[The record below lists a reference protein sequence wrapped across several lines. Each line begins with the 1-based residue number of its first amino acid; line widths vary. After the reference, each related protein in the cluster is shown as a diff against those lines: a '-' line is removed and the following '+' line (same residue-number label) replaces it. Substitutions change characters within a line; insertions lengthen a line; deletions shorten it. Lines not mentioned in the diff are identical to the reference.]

1 MNRIYIPVDTK
12 RSQVTQLV
20 RDNEALAAWLRT
32 FPSEEVNLATIS
44 IIGKGRDLDRLGIHH
59 HHGLGGH

>member
-32 FPSEEVNLATIS
+32 LPSEEVHLATIS

>member
-32 FPSEEVNLATIS
+32 FPSEEVDLATLAIIS
-44 IIGKGRDLDRLGIHH
+44 KGRDLDRLGIHH